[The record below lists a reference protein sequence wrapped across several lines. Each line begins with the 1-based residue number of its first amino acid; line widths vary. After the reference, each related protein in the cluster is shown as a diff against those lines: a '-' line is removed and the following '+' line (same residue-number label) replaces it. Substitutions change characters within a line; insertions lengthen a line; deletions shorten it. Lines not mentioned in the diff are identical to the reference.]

1 MKERVFF
8 GWGMSNE
15 NFYRDLTVFRD
26 FSALARFDAY
36 SAVPGDWKVALTDV
50 RSSTKAVREGRYKEV
65 NLAGAASITG
75 LLNAMPDLDLPYI
88 FGGDGGTVL
97 FPESREGAVRSVLA
111 DLKLFAHQTLNIDL
125 RTGVVPLRTIRKAG
139 YDIRVRKFEMSSFNP
154 LAMCTG
160 GGLDYAD
167 RLLKIENQAENQ
179 TPVGGGF
186 RRLDLEGLSCRW
198 EPLKS
203 QNGAIMALIVKPLG
217 ANGAKHISRML
228 DNLARIAGSLD
239 EETRPVQKN
248 NMRYRWPPR
257 WLWFERAAPNRN
269 RKSALSWRLWLYLE
283 TFFQLLCERFA
294 IKIGSYDGAYYASEL
309 RSNSDYRKYNDMLRL
324 VLDVSPEKADRLRQ
338 HLELELEAGHLV
350 YGMKLSDTAMMTCLL
365 FSLEQSHHVH
375 FIDATDGGLWSAAVD
390 LKRRL
395 ASMDNGPSPA

>member
-1 MKERVFF
+1 
-8 GWGMSNE
+8 MSNE
-15 NFYRDLTVFRD
+15 HFYRDLQVFRD

-36 SAVPGDWKVALTDV
+36 SAVPDNWMVALTDV
-50 RSSTKAVREGRYKEV
+50 RNSTKAVQEGRYKEV

-97 FPESREGAVRSVLA
+97 FPASREDAVRSVLA
-111 DLKLFAHQTLNIDL
+111 DLRQFAFHALNIDL
-125 RTGVVPLRTIRKAG
+125 RTGVVSLRAIRDG
-139 YDIRVRKFEMSSFNP
+139 GFDIRVRKFEMSSFNP

-167 RLLKIENQAENQ
+167 AILKAEHENA
-179 TPVGGGF
+179 PGSPDSAGHKV
-186 RRLDLEGLSCRW
+186 RSLDLEGLSCRW

-217 ANGAKHISRML
+217 PGGADHIAQTL
-228 DNLARIAGSLD
+228 DNLAQIAGSL
-239 EETRPVQKN
+239 EAETRPVQKR

-269 RKSALSWRLWLYLE
+269 KKSALAWRFWLYLE

-294 IKIGSYDGAYYASEL
+294 IKIGSYDGENYAAEL

-338 HLELELEAGHLV
+338 YLDKELEAGRLV

-375 FIDATDGGLWSAAVD
+375 FIDAADGGLWSAAVD
-390 LKRRL
+390 LKRRF
-395 ASMDNGPSPA
+395 AAMENRGSTA